1 MRAGLTFSTTEAR
14 RRDQLVNVQVGNPN
28 IQDKSM
34 TSKIANASKTR
45 QRILRAETFE
55 Y

>member
-1 MRAGLTFSTTEAR
+1 MEAR
-14 RRDQLVNVQVGNPN
+14 RRDQLVNFQVGNPN

-34 TSKIANASKTR
+34 TSKNGNATKTE
-45 QRILRAETFE
+45 QIILRAETFE